1 MSRSSAYSATTVHM
15 KTAAS
20 VRLSVRAGSTRTQ
33 GADHGNGRPSALAQ
47 FEDVYRANIGPVSAY
62 FARRCS
68 EPQTVADLTSETFL
82 RAAAGFARFDP
93 RRGSPRAW
101 LFGIASR
108 VFASH
113 CAAHA
118 DGVAMTVRLAADRP
132 LPSEEI
138 EDLAGRIDAQREGR
152 ELLERCARL
161 SEAERAA
168 IELVDFAGL
177 TSKEAADALGVSA
190 VVLRKRLSRARHR
203 LRKEHRSDE

>member
-1 MSRSSAYSATTVHM
+1 M

-20 VRLSVRAGSTRTQ
+20 VGLSVLGRSARTQ
-33 GADHGNGRPSALAQ
+33 DVRPSNRPPSALAEL
-47 FEDVYRANIGPVSAY
+47 EDVYRANVGPVSAY

-101 LFGIASR
+101 LFGIAAH
-108 VFASH
+108 VFAGH
-113 CAAHA
+113 CAARA
-118 DGVAMTVRLAADRP
+118 DGAEMTVRFASDRP
-132 LPSEEI
+132 LPSDEI

-152 ELLERCARL
+152 VLLERCARL
-161 SEAERAA
+161 SDVEREA
-168 IELVDFAGL
+168 IELVDVAGL
-177 TSKEAADALGVSA
+177 TPKEAAGALGVSA

-203 LRKEHRSDE
+203 LRKDRGSDD

>member
-1 MSRSSAYSATTVHM
+1 MR
-15 KTAAS
+15 TAAS
-20 VRLSVRAGSTRTQ
+20 VGLSAIRGSARTKGAGLGDRP
-33 GADHGNGRPSALAQ
+33 PSALQ
-47 FEDVYRANIGPVSAY
+47 ELEDVYRTNVGPVSAY

-101 LFGIASR
+101 VFGIAAR
-108 VFASH
+108 VFASY
-113 CAAHA
+113 CAARA
-118 DGVAMTVRLAADRP
+118 DGAEMTVRFAADRP
-132 LPSEEI
+132 LPSDEI

-152 ELLERCARL
+152 ALLEGCARL
-161 SEAERAA
+161 SDVEREA
-168 IELVDFAGL
+168 IELVDVAGL
-177 TSKEAADALGVSA
+177 TPKEAADALTVSA

>member
-1 MSRSSAYSATTVHM
+1 M
-15 KTAAS
+15 KMAAS
-20 VRLSVRAGSTRTQ
+20 VGLSVLGGSARTR
-33 GADHGNGRPSALAQ
+33 HGDRGSGPSALEQ
-47 FEDVYRANIGPVSAY
+47 LEEVYRANVGPVSSY

-68 EPQTVADLTSETFL
+68 DPQTVADLTSETFL

-101 LFGIASR
+101 LFGIACR

-118 DGVAMTVRLAADRP
+118 DGVQMAVRLAADRP
-132 LPSEEI
+132 LPSDEI

-152 ELLERCARL
+152 GLLERCAQL
-161 SEAERAA
+161 SGVERAA
-168 IELVDFAGL
+168 IELVDIADL
-177 TSKEAADALGVSA
+177 TPKEAANALGVSG

-203 LRKEHRSDE
+203 LKKEPDSDD

>member
-1 MSRSSAYSATTVHM
+1 M
-15 KTAAS
+15 KMAAS
-20 VRLSVRAGSTRTQ
+20 VGLSILGGSARTQ
-33 GADHGNGRPSALAQ
+33 RADPGDRQPSALEQ
-47 FEDVYRANIGPVSAY
+47 LEEVYRANVGPVSAY

-108 VFASH
+108 VFSGH

-118 DGVAMTVRLAADRP
+118 DGVAMAVRLAADRP
-132 LPSEEI
+132 LPSDEI
-138 EDLAGRIDAQREGR
+138 DDLAGRIDAQREGR
-152 ELLERCARL
+152 ELLERCAQL
-161 SEAERAA
+161 SEVERAA
-168 IELVDFAGL
+168 IELVDVAGL
-177 TSKEAADALGVSA
+177 TPKEAANALGVSA

-203 LRKEHRSDE
+203 LRKELHSDD

>member
-1 MSRSSAYSATTVHM
+1 M
-15 KTAAS
+15 AAS
-20 VRLSVRAGSTRTQ
+20 VGLAVLGGSARTRPAGGGSQ
-33 GADHGNGRPSALAQ
+33 PSALEQ
-47 FEDVYRANIGPVSAY
+47 LEEVYRANVGPVSAY

-108 VFASH
+108 VFAGH
-113 CAAHA
+113 CAARA
-118 DGVAMTVRLAADRP
+118 DGIQMAVRLAADRP
-132 LPSEEI
+132 LAPDEI

-161 SEAERAA
+161 SDVERAA
-168 IELVDFAGL
+168 IELVDVAGL
-177 TSKEAADALGVSA
+177 TPKEAANALGVSA
-190 VVLRKRLSRARHR
+190 VVLRKRLSRARYR
-203 LRKEHRSDE
+203 LRKEPGSDD

>member
-1 MSRSSAYSATTVHM
+1 M

-20 VRLSVRAGSTRTQ
+20 VRFSVLGGSARTQ
-33 GADHGNGRPSALAQ
+33 GADPGHGRPSALDQ
-47 FEDVYRANIGPVSAY
+47 LEDVYRANIGPVSAY

-68 EPQTVADLTSETFL
+68 DPQTVADLTSETFL

-101 LFGIASR
+101 LFGIAAR
-108 VFASH
+108 VFANH

-118 DGVAMTVRLAADRP
+118 DGVEMAVRLAADRP

-161 SEAERAA
+161 SDAERAA
-168 IELVDFAGL
+168 IELVDVAGL
-177 TSKEAADALGVSA
+177 TPTEAADALGVSA

-203 LRKEHRSDE
+203 LRKEHGSHE

>member
-1 MSRSSAYSATTVHM
+1 M
-15 KTAAS
+15 KMEAS
-20 VRLSVRAGSTRTQ
+20 VGLAVVGGSARTQ
-33 GADHGNGRPSALAQ
+33 HADPGDSQPSALEQ
-47 FEDVYRANIGPVSAY
+47 LEEVYRANVGPVSAY

-118 DGVAMTVRLAADRP
+118 DGIAMAVRLAADRP
-132 LPSEEI
+132 LPSDEI

-161 SEAERAA
+161 SDVERAA
-168 IELVDFAGL
+168 IELVDVAGL
-177 TSKEAADALGVSA
+177 APKEAATALRVSA
-190 VVLRKRLSRARHR
+190 VVLRKRLSRARYR
-203 LRKEHRSDE
+203 LRKEPGSDD